1 MMSDGVMRRE
11 IREAIDAGERAL
23 DSLRRAQDKLNSARS
38 WGIVDMLGGGFLTSM
53 IKHSRLDDAAGYMEE
68 AKEDLKRFQRELRDV
83 EVPMEFRVEIGGFLT
98 FADFFFDGLVAD
110 YLVQSKIAEA
120 RREVAEAID
129 RVERLLDELKRMYD
143 RN

>member
-110 YLVQSKIAEA
+110 YLVQSKIVEA